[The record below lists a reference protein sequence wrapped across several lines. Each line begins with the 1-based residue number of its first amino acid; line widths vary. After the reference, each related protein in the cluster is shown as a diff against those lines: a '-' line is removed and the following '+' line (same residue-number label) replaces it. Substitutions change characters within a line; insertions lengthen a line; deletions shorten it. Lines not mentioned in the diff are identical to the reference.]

1 MISACAYNSNNPVT
15 GVLGSSM
22 DWMGGATTATAAAAA
37 QHSLATSIH

>member
-1 MISACAYNSNNPVT
+1 MIFACAYNSNNPVT

-22 DWMGGATTATAAAAA
+22 DWMGGATTATAAA